1 MNPFSDRRGM
11 LMSSLMAS
19 LLVACGPEQ
28 APAADVKASER
39 SEVTTLAQAL
49 TGDVPV
55 SLVNRGSG
63 RCMDISGSNMKN
75 GAALQ
80 LWDCVGT
87 TNQKFTLR
95 PDGAGYYSI
104 VAQHSGHCLDVAAF
118 NYQKGAALQQWVCLG
133 GENQKFA
140 LVDLGTGYYNI
151 RPKPSSGLV
160 SLAYNYNWDNGAIIL
175 LGTSTTSTANE
186 FRLAL

>member
-1 MNPFSDRRGM
+1 MNSFSDRRGM

-28 APAADVKASER
+28 APAADVETSER
-39 SEVTTLAQAL
+39 SKVTTLAQAL
-49 TGDVPV
+49 TSNVPV

-63 RCMDISGSNMKN
+63 RCMDISGSNMKD
-75 GAALQ
+75 GSALQ

-95 PDGAGYYSI
+95 PDGAGYYYI
-104 VAQHSGHCLDVAAF
+104 VAQHSGRCLDLAGF
-118 NYQKGAALQQWVCLG
+118 NYNKGAAIQQWVCLDG
-133 GENQKFA
+133 DNQKFA

-151 RPKPSSGLV
+151 RPKQSSGLV
-160 SLAYNYNWDNGAIIL
+160 SVPNNYNWDNGAIIL